1 MLNHFKELDGSFFKV
16 SKFNIILT
24 AVLNLLFLIFSR
36 WDYTVL
42 LGSLLG
48 LFITTVF
55 YYSICVSVP
64 KALSYGDAELAQKSI
79 RASRSVRTI
88 VMAVGLIIAIK
99 VPIFNMWAAMIPL
112 LFTRISIA
120 FLYINTD
127 GEEETE

>member
-1 MLNHFKELDGSFFKV
+1 MFKQEIDKNFYSV
-16 SKFNIILT
+16 SKINIILT
-24 AVLNLLFLIFSR
+24 VIENIGFIFFSH

-48 LFITTVF
+48 LGITTMF
-55 YYSICVSVP
+55 FYSICVSVP

-99 VPIFNMWAAMIPL
+99 APIFNMWAAMIPL

-120 FLYINTD
+120 FLHINTD
-127 GEEETE
+127 GEEENE

>member
-1 MLNHFKELDGSFFKV
+1 MQNSNHKIDENFFKV
-16 SKFNIILT
+16 TKINIALT
-24 AVLNLLFLIFSR
+24 IVENIAFAVLGYWSIK
-36 WDYTVL
+36 VL
-42 LGSLLG
+42 AGSVWG
-48 LFITTVF
+48 LALTTAF
-55 YYSICVSVP
+55 FYSICISVP
-64 KALSYGDAELAQKSI
+64 KALAYGDPELAQKSI

-127 GEEETE
+127 GEEENE

>member
-1 MLNHFKELDGSFFKV
+1 MFKNIDESFFKV
-16 SKFNIILT
+16 SKINILLT
-24 AVLNLLFLIFSR
+24 VIENIGFAVFGY

-48 LFITTVF
+48 LLITTVF
-55 YYSICVSVP
+55 FYSICVSVP
-64 KALSYGDAELAQKSI
+64 KALQYGDADLAQKSI
-79 RASRSVRTI
+79 KASRSLRTI

-99 VPIFNMWAAMIPL
+99 LPWFDMYAAMIPL

-120 FLYINTD
+120 LLNLK